1 MLSNPTS
8 NPTSKPSVNPS
19 DNPSANPSTDV
30 SQGPLAGLKIIE
42 FAGIGPG
49 PFAGM
54 MLADMGA
61 DVIVIDRAA
70 DVARAAKYPRA
81 ATQRGK
87 RSIALDLKSEA
98 DRQVAWTLIES
109 ADALIEGFR
118 PGVMERLGFGPE
130 AVELRNPKLVY
141 GRVTGWGQTGPL
153 AQAAGHDINYVAL
166 TGVMSTS
173 ARQGQAP
180 VIPPTIVGDMAGGAM
195 FLAFGLVCAL
205 LEAQKSGRGQVIDAA
220 MIDGVTAMSGL
231 IHQMRSNG
239 SWVDQAD
246 WNFFSN
252 SSPFYEVFECAD
264 GRYISLG
271 AIEPQFYAQLLQ
283 LLKLDDVDPALQ
295 YDARQWP
302 QLKQRVAHTIQQK
315 TRAEWQSLL
324 EGTDVCFAP
333 VLNLTEAADH
343 PHNKSRGLFVDVN
356 GQTQPAPAPRFSRSA
371 LRKPSPGAQCGEHTQ
386 EVLAEMGIQRVSP

>member
-1 MLSNPTS
+1 MSTHSTANL
-8 NPTSKPSVNPS
+8 
-19 DNPSANPSTDV
+19 SANASH
-30 SQGPLAGLKIIE
+30 GPLTGLKIIE

-49 PFAGM
+49 PFTGM

-70 DVARAAKYPRA
+70 DVARASKYPRA
-81 ATQRGK
+81 ASNRGK
-87 RSIALDLKSEA
+87 RSIALDLKSTA
-98 DRQVAWTLIES
+98 DREVVWTLIES

-130 AVELRNPKLVY
+130 AVDARNPKLVY

-166 TGVMSTS
+166 TGVLSTS

-180 VIPPTIVGDMAGGAM
+180 VIPPTIVGDMAGDAM

-205 LEAQKSGRGQVIDAA
+205 LEAQKSGFGQVVDAA

-231 IHQMRSNG
+231 MHQMRSNG
-239 SWVDQAD
+239 SWMDQTER
-246 WNFFSN
+246 NFFSN
-252 SSPFYEVFECAD
+252 SSPFYEVFECSD
-264 GRYISLG
+264 GHYITLG
-271 AIEPQFYAQLLQ
+271 AIEPQFYAQLLR
-283 LLKLDDVDPALQ
+283 LLNLDDIDPTLQ
-295 YDARQWP
+295 YDARHWP
-302 QLKQRVAHTIQQK
+302 QLKQRMATTIHQK

-333 VLNLTEAADH
+333 VLSLTEAAEH

-356 GQTQPAPAPRFSRSA
+356 GQRQPAPAPRFSRSVA
-371 LRKPSPGAQCGEHTQ
+371 RSPSPGALCGEHTA
-386 EVLAEMGIQRVSP
+386 EILAEIGAHRTRT

>member
-1 MLSNPTS
+1 MSTHSTANL
-8 NPTSKPSVNPS
+8 
-19 DNPSANPSTDV
+19 SANASH
-30 SQGPLAGLKIIE
+30 GPLTGLKIIE

-49 PFAGM
+49 PFTGM

-70 DVARAAKYPRA
+70 DVARASKYPSA
-81 ATQRGK
+81 ASNRGK
-87 RSIALDLKSEA
+87 RSIALDLKSTA
-98 DRQVAWTLIES
+98 DREVVWTLIES

-130 AVELRNPKLVY
+130 AVDARNPKLVY

-166 TGVMSTS
+166 TGVLSTS

-205 LEAQKSGRGQVIDAA
+205 LEAQKSGFGQVVDAA

-231 IHQMRSNG
+231 MHQMRSNG
-239 SWVDQAD
+239 SWMDQTER
-246 WNFFSN
+246 NFFSN
-252 SSPFYEVFECAD
+252 SSPFYEVFECSD
-264 GRYISLG
+264 GHYITLG
-271 AIEPQFYAQLLQ
+271 AIEPKFYAQLLR
-283 LLKLDDVDPALQ
+283 LLNLDDIDPTLQ
-295 YDARQWP
+295 YDARHWP
-302 QLKQRVAHTIQQK
+302 QLKQRMATTIHQK

-333 VLNLTEAADH
+333 VLSLTEAAEH

-356 GQTQPAPAPRFSRSA
+356 GQRQPAPAPRFSRSVA
-371 LRKPSPGAQCGEHTQ
+371 RSPSPGALCGEHTA
-386 EVLAEMGIQRVSP
+386 EILAEIGAHRTRT